1 MRCRVVP
8 FGMALLVLAVA
19 PANGTPESK
28 RWNAC
33 SVTTR

>member
-1 MRCRVVP
+1 VVP

-28 RWNAC
+28 R
-33 SVTTR
+33 